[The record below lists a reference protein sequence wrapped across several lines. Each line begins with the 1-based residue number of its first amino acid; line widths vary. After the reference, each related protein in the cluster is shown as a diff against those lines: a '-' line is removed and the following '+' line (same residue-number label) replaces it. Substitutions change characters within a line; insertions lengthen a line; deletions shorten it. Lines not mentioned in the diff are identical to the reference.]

1 MMSKTEQNE
10 ETSYEVSFLLQ
21 GKCKHSLNNGY
32 EKWTEGRGAWYN
44 FAEMAW
50 NIARRQKN
58 GSFKREKRV

>member
-1 MMSKTEQNE
+1 L
-10 ETSYEVSFLLQ
+10 Y
-21 GKCKHSLNNGY
+21 GKCKHSLNNDY
-32 EKWTEGRGAWYN
+32 EKWTKGRGAWYN